1 MSDEPDKE
9 YLKKL
14 AEVDDQVRERLD
26 QQFGQLRLI
35 AIIGTVIVILF
46 LVGRRIFDG

>member
-1 MSDEPDKE
+1 MNDEPDKE

-14 AEVDDQVRERLD
+14 AEVDDKVRERLD

-35 AIIGTVIVILF
+35 AIIGTVVVVLLF
-46 LVGRRIFDG
+46 LGRRLFGG